1 MAHRTEMTREY
12 AALLLGVDEN
22 SSADDVQRAWKVW
35 VRLAHPD
42 AGGDRDHFEALMH
55 ARRVLLASV
64 VQVNAVEADAAP
76 AAEHAVPD
84 RPSLRSVVR
93 RPSRGAAIVLVGVA
107 VIALASP
114 VATLSLAPWVSALI
128 MGGCAAGFAVG
139 ATRALLG
146 DRGDVGHRI
155 MCIWAL
161 WLPFACGQVGL
172 SASLGSDIVLMLPVL
187 AVPLVASIAW
197 MNAGAGLWTP
207 VRSSAL

>member
-1 MAHRTEMTREY
+1 MARRTEMTREH

-64 VQVNAVEADAAP
+64 VRANAVEAGTASAT
-76 AAEHAVPD
+76 EHAVPD

-155 MCIWAL
+155 MCISAL
-161 WLPFACGQVGL
+161 WLPVACGQAGL

-187 AVPLVASIAW
+187 AVPLVASVAW

>member
-1 MAHRTEMTREY
+1 MARRTEMTQEH
-12 AALLLGVDEN
+12 AALLLGVDE
-22 SSADDVQRAWKVW
+22 SASADDVQRAWKVW

-64 VQVNAVEADAAP
+64 VRANAVEAGTAS

-155 MCIWAL
+155 MCISAL
-161 WLPFACGQVGL
+161 WLPVACGQVGL

-187 AVPLVASIAW
+187 AVPLVASVAW

-207 VRSSAL
+207 VRSSAV

>member
-1 MAHRTEMTREY
+1 MARRTEMTREH

-55 ARRVLLASV
+55 ARHVLLASV
-64 VQVNAVEADAAP
+64 VQANAVEADAAP
-76 AAEHAVPD
+76 VAEYAVPD

-155 MCIWAL
+155 MCISAL
-161 WLPFACGQVGL
+161 WLPLACGQVGL
-172 SASLGSDIVLMLPVL
+172 SANLGSDIVLMLPVL
-187 AVPLVASIAW
+187 AVPLVASVAW

-207 VRSSAL
+207 VRPSAL

>member
-1 MAHRTEMTREY
+1 MARRTEMTREH

-42 AGGDRDHFEALMH
+42 AGGDRGHFEALMH
-55 ARRVLLASV
+55 ARRVLLANAV
-64 VQVNAVEADAAP
+64 KANAVEMDTAP
-76 AAEHAVPD
+76 AAEHVVPD

-93 RPSRGAAIVLVGVA
+93 RPCRGAAIVLVGVA

-114 VATLSLAPWVSALI
+114 VVTLSLAPWVSALI

-146 DRGDVGHRI
+146 DRGDVGYRI
-155 MCIWAL
+155 MCISAL
-161 WLPFACGQVGL
+161 WLPLACGQVGL

-187 AVPLVASIAW
+187 AVPLVASVAW

-207 VRSSAL
+207 VRSSAR

>member
-1 MAHRTEMTREY
+1 MARRTEMTREH

-64 VQVNAVEADAAP
+64 VRANAVEAGTAS

-93 RPSRGAAIVLVGVA
+93 RPCRGAAIVLVGVA

-114 VATLSLAPWVSALI
+114 VVTLSLAPWVSALI

-155 MCIWAL
+155 MCISAL
-161 WLPFACGQVGL
+161 WLPVACGQVGL

-187 AVPLVASIAW
+187 AVPLVASVAW

-207 VRSSAL
+207 VRSSAV

>member
-1 MAHRTEMTREY
+1 MARRTEMTREH
-12 AALLLGVDEN
+12 AALLLGVDE
-22 SSADDVQRAWKVW
+22 SASADDVQRAWKVW

-64 VQVNAVEADAAP
+64 VQAKAVEADAAP
-76 AAEHAVPD
+76 AAEHAAPD

-139 ATRALLG
+139 ATRAFLG
-146 DRGDVGHRI
+146 DRGDVGYRI
-155 MCIWAL
+155 MCISAL
-161 WLPFACGQVGL
+161 WLSLACGQVGL

-187 AVPLVASIAW
+187 AVPLVASVAW

>member
-1 MAHRTEMTREY
+1 MARRTDMTREH
-12 AALLLGVDEN
+12 AALLLGVDE
-22 SSADDVQRAWKVW
+22 SASVDDVQRAWKVW

-55 ARRVLLASV
+55 ARRVLLANL
-64 VQVNAVEADAAP
+64 VQANAVEANTAP
-76 AAEHAVPD
+76 AAQQAVPD

-107 VIALASP
+107 IIALASP
-114 VATLSLAPWVSALI
+114 VVTLSLVPWLSAAI

-146 DRGDVGHRI
+146 NRGDVGHRI
-155 MCIWAL
+155 TCISAV
-161 WLPFACGQVGL
+161 WLPMACGQVGL
-172 SASLGSDIVLMLPVL
+172 SASLGSDIVLMLPVF
-187 AVPLVASIAW
+187 AVPLVASVAW
-197 MNAGAGLWTP
+197 MNAGVGLWTP

>member
-12 AALLLGVDEN
+12 AALLLGVDES

-64 VQVNAVEADAAP
+64 VQANAVEADAAP

-155 MCIWAL
+155 MCISAL
-161 WLPFACGQVGL
+161 WLPVACGQVGL

-187 AVPLVASIAW
+187 AVPLVASVAW
-197 MNAGAGLWTP
+197 MNAGVGLWTP

>member
-1 MAHRTEMTREY
+1 MARRTEMTREH
-12 AALLLGVDEN
+12 AALLLGVDE
-22 SSADDVQRAWKVW
+22 SASADDVQRAWKVW

-64 VQVNAVEADAAP
+64 VQANAVEADAAP
-76 AAEHAVPD
+76 AAEHAAPD

-187 AVPLVASIAW
+187 AVPLVASVAW
-197 MNAGAGLWTP
+197 MNAGVGLWTP

>member
-12 AALLLGVDEN
+12 AALLLGVDES

-64 VQVNAVEADAAP
+64 VQANAVEADAAP

-84 RPSLRSVVR
+84 RPLLRSVVR

-155 MCIWAL
+155 MCISAL
-161 WLPFACGQVGL
+161 WLPLACGQVGL

>member
-1 MAHRTEMTREY
+1 MARRTEMTREH

-55 ARRVLLASV
+55 ARRVLRASV
-64 VQVNAVEADAAP
+64 VRANAVEAGTAS

-107 VIALASP
+107 IIALASL
-114 VATLSLAPWVSALI
+114 VVTLSLAPWVSAAI

-155 MCIWAL
+155 TCVSLL
-161 WLPFACGQVGL
+161 WLPVACGHVGL
-172 SASLGSDIVLMLPVL
+172 SASLGSDIVLMLPVF
-187 AVPLVASIAW
+187 AVPLVASVAW

>member
-1 MAHRTEMTREY
+1 MARRTEMTREH
-12 AALLLGVDEN
+12 AALLLGVDE
-22 SSADDVQRAWKVW
+22 SASADDVQRAWKVW

-55 ARRVLLASV
+55 ARRILLASV
-64 VQVNAVEADAAP
+64 VQANAAEADAAP
-76 AAEHAVPD
+76 AAEDAVPD

-146 DRGDVGHRI
+146 DRGDVGYRI
-155 MCIWAL
+155 MCISAL
-161 WLPFACGQVGL
+161 WLPLACGQVGL

-187 AVPLVASIAW
+187 AVPLVASVAW

>member
-1 MAHRTEMTREY
+1 MARRTDMTREH
-12 AALLLGVDEN
+12 AALLLGVDE
-22 SSADDVQRAWKVW
+22 SASADDVQRAWKVW

-42 AGGDRDHFEALMH
+42 AGGDRDHFEALMR
-55 ARRVLLASV
+55 ARRVLLANL
-64 VQVNAVEADAAP
+64 VQANAVEANTAP
-76 AAEHAVPD
+76 AAQQAVPD

-107 VIALASP
+107 IIALASP
-114 VATLSLAPWVSALI
+114 VVTLSLVPWLSAAI

-146 DRGDVGHRI
+146 NRGDVGHRI
-155 MCIWAL
+155 TCISAV
-161 WLPFACGQVGL
+161 WLPMACGQVGL
-172 SASLGSDIVLMLPVL
+172 SASLGSDIVLMLPVF
-187 AVPLVASIAW
+187 AVPLVASVAW

>member
-1 MAHRTEMTREY
+1 MARRTEMTREH

-64 VQVNAVEADAAP
+64 VRANAVEAGTASAT
-76 AAEHAVPD
+76 EHAVPD

-155 MCIWAL
+155 MCISTL
-161 WLPFACGQVGL
+161 WLPVACGQVGL

-187 AVPLVASIAW
+187 AVPLVASVAW

>member
-1 MAHRTEMTREY
+1 MARRTEMTREH

-64 VQVNAVEADAAP
+64 VRANAVEAGTAS

-84 RPSLRSVVR
+84 RPPLRSVVR

-114 VATLSLAPWVSALI
+114 VATLSLAPWVSALM

-146 DRGDVGHRI
+146 DRGDVGYRI
-155 MCIWAL
+155 MCISAL
-161 WLPFACGQVGL
+161 WLPLACGQVGL

-187 AVPLVASIAW
+187 AVPLVASVAW

-207 VRSSAL
+207 VRFSAL

>member
-1 MAHRTEMTREY
+1 MARRTEMTREH

-64 VQVNAVEADAAP
+64 VRANAVEAGTASAT
-76 AAEHAVPD
+76 EHAVPD

-114 VATLSLAPWVSALI
+114 VATLSLAPWVSALM

-155 MCIWAL
+155 MCISAL
-161 WLPFACGQVGL
+161 WLPVACGQAGL

-187 AVPLVASIAW
+187 AVPLVASVAW

-207 VRSSAL
+207 VRSSAV

>member
-1 MAHRTEMTREY
+1 MARRTEMTREH

-64 VQVNAVEADAAP
+64 VRANAVEAGTAS

-146 DRGDVGHRI
+146 DRGDVGYRI
-155 MCIWAL
+155 MCISAL
-161 WLPFACGQVGL
+161 WLPLACGQVGL

-187 AVPLVASIAW
+187 AVPLVASVAW

-207 VRSSAL
+207 VRSSAV

>member
-1 MAHRTEMTREY
+1 MARRTEMTREH
-12 AALLLGVDEN
+12 AALLLGVDE
-22 SSADDVQRAWKVW
+22 SASADDVQRAWKVW

-42 AGGDRDHFEALMH
+42 AGGDRDHFEAMMN
-55 ARRVLLASV
+55 ARRFLLASV
-64 VQVNAVEADAAP
+64 VQANAVEADAAP

-155 MCIWAL
+155 MCISAL
-161 WLPFACGQVGL
+161 WPPVACGQVGL
-172 SASLGSDIVLMLPVL
+172 SSSLGSGIVLMLPVL
-187 AVPLVASIAW
+187 AVPLVASVAW

>member
-1 MAHRTEMTREY
+1 MARRTEMTREH

-64 VQVNAVEADAAP
+64 VRANAVEAGTAS

-155 MCIWAL
+155 MCISAL
-161 WLPFACGQVGL
+161 WLPVACGQVGL

-187 AVPLVASIAW
+187 AVPLVASVAW

>member
-1 MAHRTEMTREY
+1 MARRTEMTREH
-12 AALLLGVDEN
+12 AALLLGVDE
-22 SSADDVQRAWKVW
+22 SASADDVQRAWKVW

-64 VQVNAVEADAAP
+64 VQANAVEADAAP
-76 AAEHAVPD
+76 AAKHAVPD

-146 DRGDVGHRI
+146 DRGDVGYRI
-155 MCIWAL
+155 MCISAL
-161 WLPFACGQVGL
+161 WLPLACGQVGL

-187 AVPLVASIAW
+187 AVPLVASVAG

-207 VRSSAL
+207 VRSSAV

>member
-1 MAHRTEMTREY
+1 MARRTEMTREH
-12 AALLLGVDEN
+12 AALLLGVDE
-22 SSADDVQRAWKVW
+22 SASADDVQRAWKVW

-42 AGGDRDHFEALMH
+42 AGGDRDHFEVLMH

-64 VQVNAVEADAAP
+64 VQANAVEADAAP

-146 DRGDVGHRI
+146 DRSDVGHRI
-155 MCIWAL
+155 MCISVL
-161 WLPFACGQVGL
+161 WLPVACGQVGL

-187 AVPLVASIAW
+187 AVPLVASVAW

-207 VRSSAL
+207 VRSSAV

>member
-1 MAHRTEMTREY
+1 MARRTEMTREH

-42 AGGDRDHFEALMH
+42 VGGDRDHFEALMH

-64 VQVNAVEADAAP
+64 VRANAVEAGTASAT
-76 AAEHAVPD
+76 EHAVPD

-155 MCIWAL
+155 MCISAL
-161 WLPFACGQVGL
+161 WLPVACGQVGL

-187 AVPLVASIAW
+187 AVPLVASVAW

-207 VRSSAL
+207 VRSSAV

>member
-1 MAHRTEMTREY
+1 MARRTEMTQEH
-12 AALLLGVDEN
+12 AALLLGVDE
-22 SSADDVQRAWKVW
+22 SASADDVQRAWKVW

-64 VQVNAVEADAAP
+64 VRANAVEAGTAS

-155 MCIWAL
+155 MCISAL
-161 WLPFACGQVGL
+161 WLPVACGQVGL

-187 AVPLVASIAW
+187 AVPLVASVAW

>member
-1 MAHRTEMTREY
+1 MARRTEMTREH
-12 AALLLGVDEN
+12 AALLLGVDE
-22 SSADDVQRAWKVW
+22 SASADDVQRAWKVW

-64 VQVNAVEADAAP
+64 VQANAVEADAAP

-155 MCIWAL
+155 MCISAL
-161 WLPFACGQVGL
+161 WLPVACGQVGL

-187 AVPLVASIAW
+187 AVPLVASVAW
-197 MNAGAGLWTP
+197 MNAGVGLWTP

>member
-12 AALLLGVDEN
+12 AALLLGVDES

-64 VQVNAVEADAAP
+64 VQANAVEADAAP

-155 MCIWAL
+155 MCISAL
-161 WLPFACGQVGL
+161 WLPLACGQVGL
-172 SASLGSDIVLMLPVL
+172 SASLGSDIVLVLPVL
-187 AVPLVASIAW
+187 AVPLVASVAW
-197 MNAGAGLWTP
+197 MNAGVGLWTP

>member
-1 MAHRTEMTREY
+1 MARRTEMTREH
-12 AALLLGVDEN
+12 AALLLGVDE
-22 SSADDVQRAWKVW
+22 SASADDVQRAWKVW

-64 VQVNAVEADAAP
+64 VQANALEADAGP

-84 RPSLRSVVR
+84 RPSLRAVVR

-155 MCIWAL
+155 MCISAL
-161 WLPFACGQVGL
+161 WLPLACGQVGL

-187 AVPLVASIAW
+187 AVPLVASVAW

-207 VRSSAL
+207 VRSSAV

>member
-1 MAHRTEMTREY
+1 MARRTDMTREH

-22 SSADDVQRAWKVW
+22 SSVDDVQRAWKVW

-64 VQVNAVEADAAP
+64 VQANAVEADAAS

-93 RPSRGAAIVLVGVA
+93 RPSRGAALVLVGVA

-114 VATLSLAPWVSALI
+114 VVTLSLAPWLSAAI
-128 MGGCAAGFAVG
+128 MGVCAAGFAAG
-139 ATRALLG
+139 ATRALVA

-155 MCIWAL
+155 TCVSLL
-161 WLPFACGQVGL
+161 WLPVACGQVGL

-187 AVPLVASIAW
+187 AVPLVAAVAW
-197 MNAGAGLWTP
+197 MNPGAGLWMP
-207 VRSSAL
+207 VRSSAP

>member
-1 MAHRTEMTREY
+1 MARRTEMTREH